1 MSRKAGP
8 SVSNIPEQLR
18 YTSEHEWIQRL
29 DTAPAGPGAAVVRVG
44 ITDHAQD
51 ALGDIVY
58 VALPEVGAAVAAGDS
73 LGEVEST
80 KSVSEIFAPLA
91 GVVVARNNVLDGSP
105 ELLNSD
111 PYGAGWFVE
120 IEIADPA
127 QLEGLLSAEAY
138 AEISGG

>member
-1 MSRKAGP
+1 
-8 SVSNIPEQLR
+8 VSIIPEQLQ
-18 YTSEHEWIQRL
+18 YTSEHEWIQRVE
-29 DTAPAGPGAAVVRVG
+29 TAPAGPGAAVVRVG

-58 VALPEVGAAVAAGDS
+58 VSLPTVGVTVSSGDS

-91 GVVVARNNVLDGSP
+91 GVVVSRNDALDAAP

-120 IEIADPA
+120 IEIEDTA
-127 QLEGLLSAEAY
+127 QLDRLLSAQAY
-138 AEISGG
+138 AVITAD